1 MAQIINTNVAS
12 INAQRQLNRSQ
23 NSMQTAMERLSSG
36 LRINSAKD
44 DAAGLAISDRMTS
57 QIRGLNQATR
67 NANDGISLT
76 QTAEGAL
83 QESTNILQRMREL
96 AIQSANDT
104 NTAADRANLQ
114 KEVNQ
119 LTQELDRIATQTT
132 FNGKKL
138 LDGSL
143 SGQQFQ
149 IGAFAN
155 QSISVTVGDARTEA
169 MGVHK
174 MSNYEGAAGTIND
187 ANNTTTNNVAAQNLT
202 VDGFLGQKTVSVN
215 ADDTAKSIAEGINS
229 VSEKTGVT
237 ARAITYAKISNVS
250 ATGALSFNLY
260 GKNETTGVKIST
272 QLTSTSDLTELAK
285 AINDQTGETGI
296 SAVLSDD
303 KSEIV
308 LKNEE
313 GYDITIDGYSSSTTT
328 IDIAGLQEDGSSGVT
343 GGTTVT
349 LDVGGDTSATVG
361 GNVIFES
368 HKSFTVTTDTSGTLL
383 NGTNPVASGLEKV
396 SQIDIGDQSGAN
408 NAISV
413 IDGALAFIADT
424 RGDLGAVQNRL
435 SSTIANLENVSQ
447 NVSASRSRIQ
457 DADFAKESA
466 ELARTQILQQAGI
479 SMLAQANASSQSVLS
494 LIG

>member
-1 MAQIINTNVAS
+1 MAQIINTNVSS
-12 INAQRQLNRSQ
+12 INAQRQLSRSQ

-67 NANDGISLT
+67 NANDGISMA

-83 QESTNILQRMREL
+83 QESTNILQRIREL
-96 AIQSANDT
+96 SIQSANDT

-119 LTQELDRIATQTT
+119 LTQELDRIANQTT

-138 LDGSL
+138 LDGSF
-143 SGQQFQ
+143 SGQQIQ
-149 IGAFAN
+149 VGAFAN
-155 QSISVTVGDARTEA
+155 QSISITVGDARTEA

-174 MSNYEGAAGTIND
+174 QSNYDAAGVITEANNATSNNVGSQTLTVAGSLGSDTISVGAASSAKTI
-187 ANNTTTNNVAAQNLT
+187 
-202 VDGFLGQKTVSVN
+202 VDGIN
-215 ADDTAKSIAEGINS
+215 AK
-229 VSEKTGVT
+229 SEKTGVT
-237 ARAITYAKISNVS
+237 ARAVTYAKIDNVTGS
-250 ATGALSFNLY
+250 AGSLSFDLY
-260 GKNETTGVKIST
+260 GKNETDKVTVSAQISD
-272 QLTSTSDLTELAK
+272 LNDLTELAK
-285 AINDQTGETGI
+285 AINDQAGDTGI
-296 SAVLSDD
+296 SAVLTDD
-303 KSEIV
+303 KKGII
-308 LKNEE
+308 LKNDE
-313 GYDITIDGYSSSTTT
+313 GYDITIDSYSSANVDLDVT
-328 IDIAGLQEDGSSGVT
+328 GLEEDGSTEVGSA
-343 GGTTVT
+343 VT
-349 LDVGGDTSATVG
+349 LDVATDTEATVG

-368 HKSFTVTTDTSGTLL
+368 HKSFTVTSDDTNSTLI
-383 NGTNPVASGLEKV
+383 NGTNPVSSGLEKV
-396 SQIDIGDQSGAN
+396 SAIDIGTQSGAN
-408 NAISV
+408 DAISV

-435 SSTIANLENVSQ
+435 SSTISNLENVSQ